1 MTVREIK
8 RAVGTFPTRSEA
20 REALLELQNAGFNMD
35 NVSAI
40 AQITENDSVNEDIE
54 IKSVGDK
61 SNGGIASQRTKSGAG
76 TGATLGAAT
85 GGILGLVGSLSVLAI
100 PGVGPAIEVGVLLG
114 NALLGS
120 GVGAA
125 GGSIIGALIGWG
137 IPEAEAQQ
145 YQDLLDWGSYVV
157 LVEGTEA
164 EVNGAEAIL
173 KNRRIRNW
181 AVYSSTEVF
190 PRGL

>member
-1 MTVREIK
+1 MTAKEIK
-8 RAVGTFPTRSEA
+8 RAVGTFPTRTEA

-40 AQITENDSVNEDIE
+40 AQISENDPVSENVEIESVKD
-54 IKSVGDK
+54 
-61 SNGGIASQRTKSGAG
+61 RTKGGAG
-76 TGATLGAAT
+76 VGATMGAAT

-100 PGVGPAIEVGVLLG
+100 PGVGPAVEVGVLLG

-137 IPEAEAQQ
+137 IPEAEAEQ
-145 YQDLLDWGSYVV
+145 YQDLLIRGSYIV